1 LSSLKVKHPEA
12 KIIVHPESAYTVVE
26 MADVVG
32 STTQLIHAVQSLDS
46 QTFIVATDN
55 RIFYKMQQAA
65 PDKTLI
71 EAPTGGVGASCTMCA
86 HCSWMAM
93 NSLQGIVNV
102 LENGGNEIEVE
113 EKVRIKAFKS
123 TQRLLDFAASMN

>member
-1 LSSLKVKHPEA
+1 
-12 KIIVHPESAYTVVE
+12 

-32 STTQLIHAVQSLDS
+32 STTQLINAVKSMPDS
-46 QTFIVATDN
+46 TFIVATDN

-65 PDKTLI
+65 PDKKLI

-93 NSLQGIVNV
+93 NSLQGILTV
-102 LENGGNEIEVE
+102 LESGNNQIHVE
-113 EKVRIKAFKS
+113 ESVRLKAFES
-123 TQRLLDFAASMN
+123 TQRLLDFAASR